1 MTKIFAFPIIK
12 NSALICVWIRTENPR
27 RPLIC
32 KWIVAEKSAS
42 GDVTEASSRLFAA
55 GLCA

>member
-1 MTKIFAFPIIK
+1 MNKILVFPAIK
-12 NSALICVWIRTENPR
+12 NSALICVWMRTENPR

-42 GDVTEASSRLFAA
+42 GDVTEASSRIFAA

>member
-1 MTKIFAFPIIK
+1 MTKIFTFPIIK
-12 NSALICVWIRTENPR
+12 NSALICVWIRTENSR

-32 KWIVAEKSAS
+32 KWIAAEKTAS
-42 GDVTEASSRLFAA
+42 GDVTEASSRLCAA